1 MLTAI
6 DSALAIGL
14 RPRGGACPSPLPP
27 RSLLS
32 LVVGA
37 CRRCSWRGKR
47 RLLGRGFRGLERSR
61 TNVDGCFGSC
71 PSYPLSA
78 RVRAAQGDADS
89 PTSNSRR
96 RYHPSEEIEDLV
108 PPVDGEEKRLTDAE
122 TARTIVEVNSRA
134 TLIFTGFIDE
144 EVHEN
149 IILPYVPYLT
159 DEYGDIYF
167 EVNNEKEILQ
177 TLISDDK
184 LVQVIIGL
192 DNIEM
197 LSEMEVLGPSD
208 LDIEVEEI
216 SSDVDDVNDEYE
228 EDSVAIIEDEL
239 DELLSSEDVSDWTN
253 LETMQSCHPMYFAKK
268 MEEFV
273 SNVDLDW
280 MDQPPASIVIQGQLR
295 PAFAE
300 ESINIKKLP
309 YSGESDK
316 DQSLHNGASFY
327 KLEMINVHI
336 VSSYGSQF
344 EVKIQDFRE
353 ARPDV
358 LAHSATNIISRLK
371 SGGEKVSQALKM
383 LCMRQK
389 GIHVE
394 EAVVIGVDS
403 LGFDLRV
410 CSGRQ
415 VQTLR
420 FSFSTQ
426 ATSEFSAERQLNDLL
441 FPRFQQKQQRW
452 QQTRQ
457 GIDS

>member
-1 MLTAI
+1 MLTAM

-47 RLLGRGFRGLERSR
+47 RLFGRGFRDLERYR
-61 TNVDGCFGSC
+61 TNMDGCFGSC
-71 PSYPLSA
+71 PSHPLSA

-96 RYHPSEEIEDLV
+96 RYHPSEEIEELV
-108 PPVDGEEKRLTDAE
+108 PPVDGEERRLTDAE
-122 TARTIVEVNSRA
+122 TARTIVEVNSKA
-134 TLIFTGFIDE
+134 TVIFTGFIDE
-144 EVHEN
+144 EVDEN
-149 IILPYVPYLT
+149 IIWPYVPYLT

-216 SSDVDDVNDEYE
+216 SSDVGDVNDGYE
-228 EDSVAIIEDEL
+228 EDAVAIIEDEL
-239 DELLSSEDVSDWTN
+239 DELLSSDNVSDWTN

-268 MEEFV
+268 MEESV

-309 YSGESDK
+309 YSGELDK

-327 KLEMINVHI
+327 KLEMINIQI
-336 VSSYGSQF
+336 VSSYGNQF

-420 FSFSTQ
+420 FSFATQ
-426 ATSEFSAERQLNDLL
+426 ATSEFSAERQLNDIL
-441 FPRFQQKQQRW
+441 FPLLKQKQQRW
-452 QQTRQ
+452 QQAHQ

>member
-1 MLTAI
+1 MLTAM

-47 RLLGRGFRGLERSR
+47 RLFGRGFWDLERSR
-61 TNVDGCFGSC
+61 TNMDGCFGSC
-71 PSYPLSA
+71 PSHPLSS

-96 RYHPSEEIEDLV
+96 RYHPSEEIEELV
-108 PPVDGEEKRLTDAE
+108 PPVDGKERRLTDAE
-122 TARTIVEVNSRA
+122 TARTIVEVNSKA

-144 EVHEN
+144 EVDEN
-149 IILPYVPYLT
+149 IIWPYGPYLT

-197 LSEMEVLGPSD
+197 VSEMEVLGPSD

-216 SSDVDDVNDEYE
+216 SSDVGDINDEYE
-228 EDSVAIIEDEL
+228 EDAVTIIEEEL
-239 DELLSSEDVSDWTN
+239 DELLSSENVSDWTN

-268 MEEFV
+268 MEESV

-327 KLEMINVHI
+327 KLEMINI
-336 VSSYGSQF
+336 QIISSYGNQF

-394 EAVVIGVDS
+394 EVVVIGVDS

-420 FSFSTQ
+420 FSFATQ

-441 FPRFQQKQQRW
+441 FPRLQQKQQRW
-452 QQTRQ
+452 QQAHQ